1 MNEFFHRLHT
11 SDRVLLVGDTRQHEA
26 VEAGRP
32 YKQLQ
37 EAGMQTAKLDQILRQ
52 KDPMLKETVEQ
63 LARGRRS
70 WRNCKSRTAGPCT

>member
-1 MNEFFHRLHT
+1 MNEFFHGLHT

-26 VEAGRP
+26 VDAGRP

-52 KDPMLKETVEQ
+52 KDPMLKEAVEQ
-63 LARGRRS
+63 LACGDVRGGLQVS
-70 WRNCKSRTAGPCT
+70 NSRAV